1 MPLTMFNQLKPIMRY
16 FFYYASVA
24 YIQDTY
30 NKRFLDKFRSEGDY
44 RKLLLVAETYDSYG
58 AIDLKYTY
66 KSATH
71 NNGDTLLIEDD
82 HYALT
87 YNSSNGGTYELFRK
101 ETGIEL
107 RNYIAQNGLPSEVS
121 KDIEE
126 LAKSHSE
133 PTPKIKAKEIVSA
146 IFKYGLL
153 SAYEACELKEEY
165 KTLSDKKKK
174 YKGWTT
180 EEKYLSDNCITPI
193 AYGMIVCGALCAI
206 CFLACIGSIF
216 LISACGWGGAVG
228 YAALLFVVLYIAS
241 IYFYQR
247 FYWYEMP
254 KYNIEYR

>member
-44 RKLLLVAETYDSYG
+44 RKRLLVAETYDSYG

-82 HYALT
+82 NYALA

-101 ETGIEL
+101 ETEREL

-126 LAKSHSE
+126 LAKSHLE
-133 PTPKIKAKEIVSA
+133 PTRKMTAKEFFKYL
-146 IFKYGLL
+146 FKYGLFYIDDVIDL
-153 SAYEACELKEEY
+153 RKQYQS
-165 KTLSDKKKK
+165 LSDKEKEDN
-174 YKGWTT
+174 GWTT
-180 EEKYLSDNCITPI
+180 EDKYIQKDYIKPVP
-193 AYGMIVCGALCAI
+193 YGMIVCGALCAI
-206 CFLACIGSIF
+206 CFLACIGSVF
-216 LISACGWGGAVG
+216 LISACGWGGAVV
-228 YAALLFVVLYIAS
+228 YAALLFIVLYIAS

-254 KYNIEYR
+254 KYNIGNR

>member
-1 MPLTMFNQLKPIMRY
+1 MRY

-44 RKLLLVAETYDSYG
+44 RKLLLIAETYDSYG

-82 HYALT
+82 NYALT

-121 KDIEE
+121 KDIKE

-133 PTPKIKAKEIVSA
+133 PTPKMTAKEFFKYL
-146 IFKYGLL
+146 FKYGPLFID
-153 SAYEACELKEEY
+153 EVPELENEY
-165 KTLSDKKKK
+165 QSLSDKEKEE
-174 YKGWTT
+174 KGWTT
-180 EEKYLSDNCITPI
+180 EGKYLSDNGITPI
-193 AYGMIVCGALCAI
+193 AYGMIICGALCAI
-206 CFLACIGSIF
+206 CFLASIGSVF
-216 LISACGWGGAVG
+216 LVSACEWGGSAG
-228 YAALLFVVLYIAS
+228 YAALLTIVLYVAS
-241 IYFYQR
+241 IYFHQR

-254 KYNIEYR
+254 KYKIEYR

>member
-16 FFYYASVA
+16 CIYYASVA
-24 YIQDTY
+24 YLQNSY
-30 NKRFLDKFRSEGDY
+30 NKRFLDKVRSEGNY
-44 RKLLLVAETYDSYG
+44 RRLLLVAKYYG
-58 AIDLKYTY
+58 QGCAINLKYTY

-82 HYALT
+82 NYALV

-101 ETGIEL
+101 ETEREL

-126 LAKSHSE
+126 LAKSHLE
-133 PTPKIKAKEIVSA
+133 PTRKMTAKEIVKYL
-146 IFKYGLL
+146 FKYGLL
-153 SAYEACELKEEY
+153 SIDEVPELKEEY
-165 KTLSDKKKK
+165 QSLSDKEKKDN
-174 YKGWTT
+174 GFTT
-180 EEKYLSDNCITPI
+180 EEKFFIKNGITPVP
-193 AYGMIVCGALCAI
+193 YGMIVCGALCAI
-206 CFLACIGSIF
+206 CFLASIGSVF
-216 LISACGWGGAVG
+216 LVSACGWGGAVA

>member
-1 MPLTMFNQLKPIMRY
+1 MRY

-30 NKRFLDKFRSEGDY
+30 NKRFLDNFRSEGDY

-71 NNGDTLLIEDD
+71 NNGDTLLIEDE

-101 ETGIEL
+101 ETGLGL

-174 YKGWTT
+174 
-180 EEKYLSDNCITPI
+180 
-193 AYGMIVCGALCAI
+193 
-206 CFLACIGSIF
+206 
-216 LISACGWGGAVG
+216 
-228 YAALLFVVLYIAS
+228 
-241 IYFYQR
+241 
-247 FYWYEMP
+247 
-254 KYNIEYR
+254 

>member
-1 MPLTMFNQLKPIMRY
+1 MRY
-16 FFYYASVA
+16 CIYYASVA
-24 YIQDTY
+24 SLQNSY
-30 NKRFLDKFRSEGDY
+30 NKRFLDKVRSEGDY
-44 RKLLLVAETYDSYG
+44 RRLLLVAKYYDQGG
-58 AIDLKYTY
+58 AINLKYTY

-82 HYALT
+82 NYALA

-101 ETGIEL
+101 ETEREL

-126 LAKSHSE
+126 LAKSHLE
-133 PTPKIKAKEIVSA
+133 PTPKITAKDFFKYL
-146 IFKYGLL
+146 FKYGLL

-165 KTLSDKKKK
+165 KTLSDKEKEE
-174 YKGWTT
+174 KGWTT
-180 EEKYLSDNCITPI
+180 EGKYLSDNCITPI
-193 AYGMIVCGALCAI
+193 AYGMIVCGAICGI
-206 CFLACIGSIF
+206 CFLASIGSIF
-216 LISACGWGGAVG
+216 LISACGWGGAVV

-254 KYNIEYR
+254 KYNIENR